1 MEKRKLTFNID
12 SQIVK
17 KLKFLAVETDRSI
30 TDLLTEAINDI
41 ILKFHK
47 PVLQKEEAAESV
59 AKKAELT
66 SEGRVKRKVI
76 IE

>member
-30 TDLLTEAINDI
+30 TDLLTEAINKLI
-41 ILKFHK
+41 SEYNQPTTTKTEATT
-47 PVLQKEEAAESV
+47 PVT
-59 AKKAELT
+59 KKAEALP
-66 SEGRVKRKVI
+66 GRVKRKVTF
-76 IE
+76 